1 MYSSKETRTTYVTSG
16 HFLKKILWVGRGRF
30 FYMVDL
36 SWDGDVTLFQN
47 SYKPYMDLHCKGET
61 YRFSDCMK

>member
-1 MYSSKETRTTYVTSG
+1 MLLVAI
-16 HFLKKILWVGRGRF
+16 FKKKFVGGEEGDF
-30 FYMVDL
+30 FYRGDL